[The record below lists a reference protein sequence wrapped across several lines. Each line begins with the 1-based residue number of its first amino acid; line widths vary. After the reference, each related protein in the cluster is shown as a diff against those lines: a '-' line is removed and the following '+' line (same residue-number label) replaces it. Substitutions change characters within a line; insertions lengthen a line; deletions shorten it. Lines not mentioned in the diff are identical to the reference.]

1 MVMKFFQVT
10 SAGKAVLVTG
20 CDNVI
25 GNALARRLDEIGF
38 TVFAAFTNKADNVD
52 AEMLKSDCSG
62 RLKTIQLDVTSET
75 QVILSK
81 ANFHFYFVRV

>member
-1 MVMKFFQVT
+1 MKKFQVT
-10 SAGKAVLVTG
+10 AAGKAVLITG

-38 TVFAAFTNKADNVD
+38 TVFAAFATKTDNIDAD
-52 AEMLKSDCSG
+52 MLKNDCSG

-75 QVILSK
+75 QVLS
-81 ANFHFYFVRV
+81 